1 MADDTPQ
8 PAHAFLQKELYV
20 INTRPVASRAEL
32 DKVLPQH
39 LAHQVSLEKRGIMF
53 GAGPLFGKDGKPFGG
68 MIIIRA
74 ASFEEAERIA
84 GEDPFHAQGL
94 RTFTVDRWQ
103 LNEGS
108 ITLTVSYSDQKVKVG

>member
-1 MADDTPQ
+1 MARE
-8 PAHAFLQKELYV
+8 PAHEFLRKELYV
-20 INTRPVASRAEL
+20 INTRPVASREEL

-68 MIIIRA
+68 MIVIRA
-74 ASFEEAERIA
+74 ASFEEAEKIA
-84 GEDPFHAQGL
+84 ASDPFHAQGL
-94 RTFTVDRWQ
+94 RSFTIDRWQ

-108 ITLTVSYSDQKVKVG
+108 ITLTVSYSDQKVAVG

>member
-1 MADDTPQ
+1 MADAPN
-8 PAHAFLQKELYV
+8 PPPHAFLSKELYI
-20 INTRPVASRAEL
+20 INTRPVKPREEL

-39 LAHQVSLEKRGIMF
+39 LAHQVSLEQRGIMF

-74 ASFEEAERIA
+74 ASFEEAEKIA
-84 GEDPFHAQGL
+84 REDPYHAQGL
-94 RTFTVDRWQ
+94 REFTIDRWVM
-103 LNEGS
+103 NEGS